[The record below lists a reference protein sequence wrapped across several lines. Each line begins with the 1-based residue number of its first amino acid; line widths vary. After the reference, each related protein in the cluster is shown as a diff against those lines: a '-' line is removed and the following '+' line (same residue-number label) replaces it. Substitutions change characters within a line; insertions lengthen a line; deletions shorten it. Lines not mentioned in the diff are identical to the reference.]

1 MSSLS
6 RARSTRL
13 KSLET
18 LLPQMECDKV
28 GKRLEELVKE
38 VTDKEAVSGK
48 GDLQQLFKSAE
59 VTEEPPQESVDTGR
73 NLLRPASSKQS
84 QEQPSGTVQDFS
96 VAVVSSEAGPAQAQG
111 PSAFTSESEP
121 GAPAPALFFGQPS
134 AAPSSGPAPV
144 PHRGVNLAGI
154 SPMDDD
160 PEEGGGGAD
169 AVKTPVSLLQ
179 ELYVR
184 RGLTPKYDLVQIEGA
199 VHEPT
204 FKYRVTI
211 GEFVATGCGQS
222 KKKAKHSAAK
232 SILDKLKGLF
242 T

>member
-1 MSSLS
+1 MPSEEEEV
-6 RARSTRL
+6 ATT
-13 KSLET
+13 LEN
-18 LLPQMECDKV
+18 KV
-28 GKRLEELVKE
+28 IDNDTDNGNEEE
-38 VTDKEAVSGK
+38 
-48 GDLQQLFKSAE
+48 
-59 VTEEPPQESVDTGR
+59 
-73 NLLRPASSKQS
+73 
-84 QEQPSGTVQDFS
+84 
-96 VAVVSSEAGPAQAQG
+96 
-111 PSAFTSESEP
+111 
-121 GAPAPALFFGQPS
+121 
-134 AAPSSGPAPV
+134 
-144 PHRGVNLAGI
+144 
-154 SPMDDD
+154 DDD
-160 PEEGGGGAD
+160 DVDKDDIDNDDDTEEGGGGAN
-169 AVKTPVSLLQ
+169 AAKTPVSLLQ